1 MKILGIEIP
10 PVVPVVIAVG
20 AVTLLAVET
29 WTTIAPGYIGIIF
42 DKAAHQVKTGNLEPG
57 WAFINPVTENI
68 QQYPVTI
75 QTYSMVKAEGEGSA
89 AGDDSIKVQSSEGQ
103 QLNLDL
109 TIQYQV
115 IKEQANSLFTDWAG
129 AGIDVVQDRVV
140 RQYSRTAVPKISSQ
154 YGWED
159 INGEKRV
166 EVTER
171 IAADLRR
178 EFAKRHLLLV
188 SVGIREVHLPDA
200 LKAALDQKIAAQ
212 QSAERQKYVLKQA
225 EIEAQQAKVKAE
237 GEAQAILALA
247 TAQAKA
253 NDLLARSLT
262 PMIVASQRV
271 QKWDGHLPK
280 VSGSGSI
287 PMLDLKEEVAAK

>member
-1 MKILGIEIP
+1 MNIFGIKILPI
-10 PVVPVVIAVG
+10 VPVIIAVIT
-20 AVTLLAVET
+20 ALLVVFQT

-75 QTYSMVKAEGEGSA
+75 QTYAMVRAAGEGSQ

-103 QLNLDL
+103 QLNVDL

-115 IKEQANSLFTDWAG
+115 IKAEANALFTDWAG

-140 RQYSRTAVPKISSQ
+140 RQYSRTEVPKIASQ
-154 YGWED
+154 YGWEA
-159 INGEKRV
+159 INGSGRT
-166 EVTER
+166 EVTNL
-171 IAADLRR
+171 IAADLSK

-200 LKAALDQKIAAQ
+200 LNAALDQKIAAQ

-225 EIEAQQAKVKAE
+225 ETEAQQALVKAQ
-237 GEAQAILALA
+237 GEANAILATA

-253 NDLLARSLT
+253 NKLLSQSLT
-262 PMIVASQRV
+262 GPVIEA
-271 QKWDGHLPK
+271 QKIAKWNGELPQ
-280 VSGSGSI
+280 VSGGATPFI
-287 PMLDLKEEVAAK
+287 DLRTKSP